1 MLAEIFFLQLEATL
15 RANNEESA
23 HAPKFVPFDL
33 TTVPG
38 SKKPRARPSG
48 GFAVAWALNP
58 HVGFKSLSILHSNLR
73 RVDRLSSL
81 PCRKHNRS

>member
-23 HAPKFVPFDL
+23 HAPRFVPFDL

-38 SKKPRARPSG
+38 SKKPRTTAPRGRQEGSQSRG
-48 GFAVAWALNP
+48 L
-58 HVGFKSLSILHSNLR
+58 
-73 RVDRLSSL
+73 
-81 PCRKHNRS
+81 